1 MNILITGGAGY
12 IGSKVALDL
21 INKGKKVIII
31 DNLSTGNKSLVPQK
45 AVFFNA
51 DISNKKII
59 SFIFDKYK
67 IDSVYHFA
75 AYISVPESL
84 KKPKTYFTN
93 NYLKSKIFI
102 DNCIKYDVKYF
113 VYSSTAAIYQNPK
126 NNIKIRENFKKN
138 PKNPYGLSKLLVEK
152 YIENLKTNMKFCI
165 LRYFN
170 VAGADRKLRTGQIN
184 DGSNLFKNLSKA
196 ILKRNKIFEIYGK
209 DYLTKDG
216 TAVRDFIHLEDLS
229 NIHLKSLTYLKNRAK
244 RKTLTLNCGYGVG
257 HSVHDVVSIV
267 KKRYKLNFVYRNKR
281 NGDLPFIV
289 ANCNKLKKK
298 LLWRPKFNS
307 IQKMIDSSVMWERKL

>member
-93 NYLKSKIFI
+93 NYLKSKF
-102 DNCIKYDVKYF
+102 
-113 VYSSTAAIYQNPK
+113 S
-126 NNIKIRENFKKN
+126 
-138 PKNPYGLSKLLVEK
+138 
-152 YIENLKTNMKFCI
+152 
-165 LRYFN
+165 
-170 VAGADRKLRTGQIN
+170 
-184 DGSNLFKNLSKA
+184 
-196 ILKRNKIFEIYGK
+196 
-209 DYLTKDG
+209 
-216 TAVRDFIHLEDLS
+216 
-229 NIHLKSLTYLKNRAK
+229 
-244 RKTLTLNCGYGVG
+244 
-257 HSVHDVVSIV
+257 
-267 KKRYKLNFVYRNKR
+267 
-281 NGDLPFIV
+281 
-289 ANCNKLKKK
+289 
-298 LLWRPKFNS
+298 
-307 IQKMIDSSVMWERKL
+307 